1 MDITALFKACVKT
14 VRTKNIALGLGSV
27 DTDKNSILSRR
38 KRDEFTIKAKDII
51 LQISKLKD
59 FLLEHRKAY
68 LNFTNT
74 LPNIAQISD
83 FERDKIDS
91 GAQVIILSCRNILE
105 DFKKEIVLRNSELSS
120 QRLEHQNA
128 VIESIDEYLKSVIK
142 LYSEQKAIR
151 MKRSMDLQKMS
162 KLISEPLSDVLNENA
177 KESHENKNME
187 GTRLRRI
194 PSLIDDSKLGSQIE
208 EELTAEELQIFENEN
223 ELLYNEL
230 NCVSDEVQQV
240 ESKVVKIAEL
250 QELLTEK
257 VLEQSRD
264 IERIGSTVIGTTENI
279 LDGNQQIREANRNNA
294 SLRAYVLFFLVVMS
308 FSLLFL
314 DWYND

>member
-230 NCVSDEVQQV
+230 NCVSDEVSIFQNFIRVGIGIFKQILAG
-240 ESKVVKIAEL
+240 KL
-250 QELLTEK
+250 PL
-257 VLEQSRD
+257 VLK
-264 IERIGSTVIGTTENI
+264 
-279 LDGNQQIREANRNNA
+279 
-294 SLRAYVLFFLVVMS
+294 
-308 FSLLFL
+308 
-314 DWYND
+314 W